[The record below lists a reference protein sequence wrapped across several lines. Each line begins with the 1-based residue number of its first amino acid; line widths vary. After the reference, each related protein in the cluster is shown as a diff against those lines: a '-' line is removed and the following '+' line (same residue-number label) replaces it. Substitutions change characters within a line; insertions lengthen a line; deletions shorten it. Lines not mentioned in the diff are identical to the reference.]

1 MINIIKNCLKYCILL
16 LLFFLKTSIV
26 LSETVKEIQI
36 LGNDR
41 ISDET
46 IRVFS
51 NISENQ
57 DINDTE
63 VNTILKNLYETNFF
77 KNINIEFKDN
87 ILKIQVTENPLVY
100 NLEFEGLKSKTIQ
113 KIILENINL
122 KERSSYIETSIIE
135 DKNKINSILRN
146 MGYFFSKVEI
156 LKEDVGDNKLN
167 LIINIE
173 LGSKAKIKKI
183 SFIGDK
189 IFKNRKLNSI
199 IVSEEY
205 KFWKFLSGKKYLNEN
220 TINLDSRLLKNFYL
234 NNGYYNVEV
243 NSSFARLIN
252 NDEFE
257 LIYNINAKEKVFFGN
272 LSLTLPTDYEN
283 KNFKKINDLFKD
295 LKNTR
300 YSINKIEMILEE
312 IDKVVLDEQYESVEA
327 IVNEELIDNQLNLK
341 FIVNE
346 TEKFFVKKINIFGNN
361 ITSENVIRNQ
371 LLIDEGDPFNK
382 ILQSKSINNIK
393 SLNFFKEVQSEIIS
407 NDVDNT
413 KIINISVQEK
423 PTGEIMAGAGYGT
436 SGTSFLLG
444 VKENNFLGQ
453 GISLDSN
460 LTLGTDSVDGQ
471 ISVTNP
477 NYKNSDKSINFTL
490 MATETD
496 RLTTSGYKTNKTGF
510 SLGSTFE
517 YYDDFFLNIG
527 TSTFY
532 EVLDTDST
540 ASALQ
545 KTQEGN
551 YFDTFLKLDFNYDKR
566 NQKFQTSKGFKSLYS
581 IDIPLVSETNS
592 LINSYNYRY
601 YTELY
606 ENNISS
612 FSFLFKAANSIN
624 DKDVK
629 LSERIYI
636 PASSLRGFEI
646 GKVGPKDGED
656 YIGGNFMSSVNISST
671 LPQILPN
678 YQNADFL
685 FFLDI
690 ANIWGV
696 DYDSSLDDDEVRSS
710 IGLAV
715 DWFTPIGPLN
725 FSLAQPLSK
734 SNNDKTESFRFN
746 LGTTF

>member
-1 MINIIKNCLKYCILL
+1 MINIIKNYLKYIILL
-16 LLFFLKTSIV
+16 IFFFLKTSIV
-26 LSETVKEIQI
+26 LSETVKEIKI

-57 DINDTE
+57 NINDSE

-77 KNINIEFKDN
+77 KNINIELKDN

-135 DKNKINSILRN
+135 DKSKINSILRN

-167 LIINIE
+167 LTINIE

-234 NNGYYNVEV
+234 NNGYYNVEI

-312 IDKVVLDEQYESVEA
+312 IDNVVLDEQYESVEA

-460 LTLGTDSVDGQ
+460 LTLGTDSIDGQ

-517 YYDDFFLNIG
+517 YYDDLFLNIG

-532 EVLDTDST
+532 EVLDTDGT

-566 NQKFQTSKGFKSLYS
+566 NQKFQTSKGFKSFYS
-581 IDIPLVSETNS
+581 IDLPLVSETNS

-624 DKDVK
+624 DKNVK
-629 LSERIYI
+629 LSERLYI
-636 PASSLRGFEI
+636 PANSLRGFEI